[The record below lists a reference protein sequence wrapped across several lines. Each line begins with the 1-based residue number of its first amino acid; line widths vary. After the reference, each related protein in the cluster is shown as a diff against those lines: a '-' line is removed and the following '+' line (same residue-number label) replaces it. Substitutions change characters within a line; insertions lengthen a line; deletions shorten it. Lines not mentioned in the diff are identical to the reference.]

1 MMPVLSCSS
10 LKQNLGDLHFQNSF
24 ANVLKKGHHEQRESR
39 SLATPFRINKSKL
52 SPKLSPAVPFDLPHR
67 T

>member
-10 LKQNLGDLHFQNSF
+10 LKQNLGDLHFQNFF
-24 ANVLKKGHHEQRESR
+24 ANVLKKGHQERRESR
-39 SLATPFRINKSKL
+39 SLATPFRINKSNL